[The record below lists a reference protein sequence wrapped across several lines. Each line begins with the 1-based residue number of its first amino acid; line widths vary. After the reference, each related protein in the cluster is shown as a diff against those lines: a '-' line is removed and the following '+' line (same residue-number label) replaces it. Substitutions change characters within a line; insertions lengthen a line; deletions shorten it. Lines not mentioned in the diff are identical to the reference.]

1 MPRVGPP
8 PSAMLDTPPSAD
20 ALARVIA
27 RTAEQMALGG
37 HADAAREA
45 LEFGLLRGW
54 SRAVARDAG
63 TGHAGSAV
71 EWTEDDH
78 DAA

>member
-27 RTAEQMALGG
+27 RTAERMALDG
-37 HADAAREA
+37 HADAARKA
-45 LEFGLLRGW
+45 LEYGLLRGW
-54 SRAVARDAG
+54 QRAVARDAG
-63 TGHAGSAV
+63 LDRARGT
-71 EWTEDDH
+71 TEGD
-78 DAA
+78 DAAA

>member
-1 MPRVGPP
+1 MTSPDDTATPRDPD
-8 PSAMLDTPPSAD
+8 AFKQALD
-20 ALARVIA
+20 
-27 RTAEQMALGG
+27 G
-37 HADAAREA
+37 HADAARKA
-45 LEFGLLRGW
+45 LELGLLRGW

>member
-1 MPRVGPP
+1 MTSPDDTATPRDPD
-8 PSAMLDTPPSAD
+8 AFKQALCRILD
-20 ALARVIA
+20 
-27 RTAEQMALGG
+27 RTAEQLALDG
-37 HADAAREA
+37 HADAARKA
-45 LEFGLLRGW
+45 LELGLLRGW